1 MLLLQQTESI
11 KLLTAQVE
19 NLNLQI
25 SSLQESLAVLT
36 QNRFGRKTERT
47 NTLDTQLS
55 FDPDTM
61 EIINEAEML
70 LEKGMPEEP
79 GFETVVKAHVR
90 KKRQGKRD
98 EDLSGFPVEVIEHR
112 LSSDQLDAEFPGGYY
127 EMKPDIYKEL
137 EVIPAQYVV
146 YEQ

>member
-19 NLNLQI
+19 NLNVQI

-36 QNRFGRKTERT
+36 QNRFGRKTEKT

-70 LEKGMPEEP
+70 LEK
-79 GFETVVKAHVR
+79 ACLR
-90 KKRQGKRD
+90 NQ
-98 EDLSGFPVEVIEHR
+98 DLK
-112 LSSDQLDAEFPGGYY
+112 Q
-127 EMKPDIYKEL
+127 
-137 EVIPAQYVV
+137 
-146 YEQ
+146 

>member
-19 NLNLQI
+19 NLNVQI

-36 QNRFGRKTERT
+36 QNRFGRKTEKT

-98 EDLSGFPVEVIEHR
+98 ADLSGFPVEIN
-112 LSSDQLDAEFPGGYY
+112 LPALTTCICNSSSSSYL
-127 EMKPDIYKEL
+127 
-137 EVIPAQYVV
+137 
-146 YEQ
+146 